1 MKLVTGAILFL
12 AAVQA
17 YAQAHLVQF
26 PNHDVASRV
35 LVPGSLVLL
44 VLAVLMFVWGLL
56 TEARSPTNTC
66 SKPADSATLQA
77 PKS

>member
-1 MKLVTGAILFL
+1 MKLVSGAILFL
-12 AAVQA
+12 AAEQA
-17 YAQAHLVQF
+17 YAHAHLVQF

-56 TEARSPTNTC
+56 TEARSPNRTGCGPT
-66 SKPADSATLQA
+66 DSTTSQV
-77 PKS
+77 PRS